1 MKSKNLIWL
10 GLGAVALYLYFRNK
24 PKAVEVTPKVEP
36 IQPISPLP
44 NLVVP
49 KPTPLPSIKPK
60 PSISTK
66 YDCNWVKEDKKKQE
80 ELTTKMWAD
89 LKKRYPSG
97 KYPIGYGS
105 YPYFLQLSEEQINAY
120 KNCGIEIPK

>member
-1 MKSKNLIWL
+1 MNKKQIIFL
-10 GLGAVALYLYFRNK
+10 GLGAVALYFYFRNK
-24 PKAVEVTPKVEP
+24 PKANAITPKVEP

-66 YDCNWVKEDKKKQE
+66 YDCNWVKQDVIRRG
-80 ELTTKMWAD
+80 TA
-89 LKKRYPSG
+89 LKRMKG
-97 KYPIGYGS
+97 KGVGY
-105 YPYFLQLSEEQINAY
+105 YPYFLILSDEEKKAY
-120 KNCGIEIPK
+120 EKCGIEIPA